1 MINKEV
7 LEDLLQVKYAIIDDE
22 ITTEVDML
30 IKLDEISKKHNAYIP
45 SYFKQSLKE
54 ILDNG

>member
-7 LEDLLQVKYAIIDDE
+7 LEDLLQVKYAIIDEE
-22 ITTEVDML
+22 ITEDVDML
-30 IKLDEISKKHNAYIP
+30 MKLDEISKKHDTHIP

-54 ILDNG
+54 LLDNG